1 MYSNHNQINGFFNR
15 GPKKKTLEYEY
26 HEPLLASLV
35 DKTIPV
41 SFEDVNEA
49 IFRYQEVFGRTPS
62 KPVLDEGFRHCASR
76 IHSFV
81 LVTDGAK
88 HSVWSPIKKDKGKGM
103 CIWSLGIGRILK
115 PHKEFSE
122 WQSRTDLKRNLRK
135 KKKIADMDESK
146 TGDVVNESGNPN
158 TLIFNSDIAYDAS
171 PVINPEAMEK
181 IFPHIVRKTQEP
193 ITTIT
198 SLVTCLSPLRN
209 TSPEW
214 PSLYGTSNLMTG
226 VDNGIGNG
234 FVVNDKGEP
243 TNTKI
248 WTLRQRGMRDFAKQ
262 PNYNVV
268 LYRTEIPGFDG
279 KLKTKTV
286 NVVCG
291 YPISPLFTKETI
303 EYAKRMMKIEVTLCF
318 TGAPTIKNLD
328 GTKIVLPSKYT
339 LWFIVNV
346 LHSAS
351 YDMFKMLKH
360 LGENIEVEEYVD
372 RSLTIFNYEMATSL
386 ACINGDPELQKEFSK
401 YASAFLQTPSSVH
414 CNPSNDLR
422 LPKMTMNVLTCLLIG
437 HPRKMLTRPIMQALV
452 AKMVQQIPYHRSA
465 DQQKIWF
472 GADGKGGIRAKWEA
486 LGDEA
491 LNDYDAIWGALDVD
505 DKDEMLVAT
514 RHLLD
519 IVKEDLMITIC
530 MLEYFAGRNPET
542 MYYTLSSNFNQLPR
556 SEMKALI
563 AKMNVYRK
571 RFDKK
576 IKSKEDMGRMTIFIR
591 EALGWNAAD
600 PRSSESAIL
609 NWMDFIKLFAYMV
622 VKLEPL
628 RVQKPVFDETTQIR
642 FSIDGTVYLGARCE
656 EKVEIKQVAVLKPE
670 VRALTQRLDQL
681 RRSKVDVDMTINV
694 RLGKEEKTLT
704 LIETKKKL
712 LNFHT
717 SSAYIH
723 AEEEYQARIHNTGSP
738 MLRVGS
744 TDIPL
749 KNTGAVSCLF
759 CNKQFGSTQEVIAHI
774 KAKLQTHR
782 KIFSGKIDEPTIS
795 FSDYHHL
802 NTCRNK
808 GGWRCPACNLRFKN
822 PRNHLWFGDSNSN
835 ECWGGQSSKN
845 RRMVEEAKTTFYA
858 QVAIITTIAH
868 QRVREVDEKIALIR
882 ICLVEDMDLELKKI
896 DDEKKELLIK
906 IDLLDQGAAD
916 LRRSEAEIIKKR
928 EEERLIKLES
938 KKKEYEE
945 ERSRLGAMVNLS
957 FADQMLQSNCPICTY
972 EFKQDN
978 VRLYIPCGHIGCEV
992 CTDKW
997 TEHCNDADM
1006 DVTCPICRQI
1016 IQQTM
1021 PLPRL

>member
-1 MYSNHNQINGFFNR
+1 MYSNKDSFYSLSNSSDRYNS
-15 GPKKKTLEYEY
+15 KKE
-26 HEPLLASLV
+26 HEPLIAPLF
-35 DKTIPV
+35 DHTIPI
-41 SFEDVNEA
+41 SEKDEMEGIA
-49 IFRYQEVFGRTPS
+49 RYQEVFGRAPS
-62 KPVLDEGFRHCASR
+62 EQVLEEGLRQCAKR

-81 LVTDGAK
+81 QVTDGAE
-88 HSVWSPIKKDKGKGM
+88 HTVWSPRWKKGM

-115 PHKEFSE
+115 PHAPFSE
-122 WQSRTDLKRNLRK
+122 WQSRTDMVRNRRK
-135 KKKIADMDESK
+135 KKLIADMDESK
-146 TGDVVNESGNPN
+146 TEDAVRESENPN
-158 TLIFNSDIAYDAS
+158 PRSFNADIAYDSS
-171 PVINPEAMEK
+171 PVINPKAMK
-181 IFPHIVRKTQEP
+181 KMFPTIVRKTREP

-198 SLVTCLSPLRN
+198 GLVTCLSPLRN

-214 PSLYGTSNLMTG
+214 ASLYGTRNLTTG
-226 VDNGIGNG
+226 VDNGIGNA
-234 FVVNDKGEP
+234 FVINDKGEP
-243 TNTKI
+243 TKTKI
-248 WTLRQRGMRDFAKQ
+248 WTLEMRGMLNFATQ
-262 PNYNVV
+262 PNYHVV
-268 LYRTEIPGFDG
+268 RYCTNIPRPDG
-279 KLKTKTV
+279 RVKIKTV

-291 YPISPLFTKETI
+291 YPISPLFTDETI
-303 EYAKRMMKIEVTLCF
+303 EYAKRMMKCEVNLCF

-328 GTKIVLPSKYT
+328 GTKIVLPPKYT
-339 LWFIVNV
+339 FWFIVHV

-360 LGENIEVEEYVD
+360 LGDNIEVGEYVD

-422 LPKMTMNVLTCLLIG
+422 LPKMTMNVLACLLIG

-486 LGDEA
+486 LGDVA
-491 LNDYDAIWGALDVD
+491 LNDYDAIWGALGVD

-519 IVKEDLMITIC
+519 TVKEDLMVTIC

-622 VKLEPL
+622 VKFEPL
-628 RVQKPVFDETTQIR
+628 RVQKPVLDETTQIR

-656 EKVEIKQVAVLKPE
+656 EKVEIQQVAVRNTA
-670 VRALTQRLDQL
+670 VSALTKRLDQL
-681 RRSKVDVDMTINV
+681 LMIKVDVDMTISV
-694 RLGKEEKTLT
+694 RLRKNEKILR
-704 LIETKKKL
+704 LIETKENL
-712 LNFHT
+712 LDFHT
-717 SSAYIH
+717 SPAYIR
-723 AEEEYQARIHNTGSP
+723 AAEEYQARIHNTGSP

-759 CNKQFGSTQEVIAHI
+759 CNRQFGSTQEVIAHI
-774 KAKLQTHR
+774 KSKLQTHS
-782 KIFSGKIDEPTIS
+782 KIFSGKIDEPTIG
-795 FSDYHHL
+795 FSDYHHS
-802 NTCRNK
+802 NTCRNR
-808 GGWRCPACNLRFKN
+808 GGWRCPACNLRCKN

-835 ECWGGQSSKN
+835 ECWGGQSSKD
-845 RRMVEEAKTTFYA
+845 RRMVEEAKTTFDA
-858 QVAIITTIAH
+858 QVAVIIATAH

-882 ICLVEDMDLELKKI
+882 ICLVAEMDLRLKRI

-906 IDLLDQGAAD
+906 IDLLDRGAAD
-916 LRRSEAEIIKKR
+916 LRRSEADIIKKR

-957 FADQMLQSNCPICTY
+957 FADQMLQSNCPICTD

-978 VRLYIPCGHIGCEV
+978 VRLYIPCGHIGCEG
-992 CTDKW
+992 CTDEW
-997 TEHCNDADM
+997 TEHCDDAGM

-1016 IQQTM
+1016 IQHTM